1 MGSYLCIATNGYPP
15 AVSKKVQ
22 LKVNCKFF
30 SEFEFSRLKWW
41 FISVRPVITAAESRI
56 TVRPSEDV
64 SLECIFEFHPR
75 GLIWWEK
82 STGEIISRNDK
93 YTVADYIL
101 NDFTVRSRLVIK
113 NFQTKDIGIYVC
125 AGRNMYNNKGDREEA
140 KIAVGF
146 LRVPET
152 TTTQKVVPK
161 HHQYEY
167 TIPDIKTIEATTHY
181 YDNFRQVDSY
191 KRKKEKKK
199 KVNTYYFNEQV
210 IGSGLKLSV
219 EQIIFLLTA
228 VLVML

>member
-1 MGSYLCIATNGYPP
+1 MRLFLWFWNT
-15 AVSKKVQ
+15 
-22 LKVNCKFF
+22 VNLLWIFAPKNH
-30 SEFEFSRLKWW
+30 L
-41 FISVRPVITAAESRI
+41 ISVRPVITAAESRI

-140 KIAVGF
+140 QIAVGF
-146 LRVPET
+146 LRLPET
-152 TTTQKVVPK
+152 TTTQKMVPK

-181 YDNFRQVDSY
+181 YDNFRQVESNL
-191 KRKKEKKK
+191 KRHKEKKK
-199 KVNTYYFNEQV
+199 KVNNYYFNEQLN
-210 IGSGLKLSV
+210 SGLKLSV
-219 EQIIFLLTA
+219 ELGLFLLTT